1 LAELLVLKSCFIT
14 ATDTGIGKTT
24 ITAAMAF
31 ALKSLGVN
39 VGVMKPFATGTQQK
53 TGFKSE
59 DVTILANSA
68 QSEDPEDLINP
79 YFFPVPASPY
89 TAANKLKADID
100 VDSVME
106 RFEKLQALH
115 DVVLVEGIGGILT
128 PILKNYCIADLIK
141 DMNLDTIVV
150 TSSRIGTVNHTLLTL
165 NVAQQYGLKVRGL
178 IINNTDP
185 AGYDVDDL
193 KNDLKNLSGV
203 DILCT
208 ILHLNNVK
216 ISEVAEILKRSN
228 LISQL
233 T

>member
-1 LAELLVLKSCFIT
+1 LRSCFIT

-24 ITAAMAF
+24 ITAALAF
-31 ALKSLGVN
+31 ALKSTGVN

-59 DVTILANSA
+59 DVAILANSA
-68 QSEDPEDLINP
+68 QSNDPEDLINP
-79 YFFPVPASPY
+79 YFFQVPASPY
-89 TAANKLKADID
+89 TAANKLRVDID
-100 VDSVME
+100 IDSVME
-106 RFEKLQALH
+106 KFEKLQAMH

-128 PILKNYCIADLIK
+128 PILKNYSIADIIK
-141 DMNLDTIVV
+141 DMNLDTLVV
-150 TSSRIGTVNHTLLTL
+150 TSSRIGTVNHTMLTL
-165 NVAQQYGLKVRGL
+165 NAAQQYGLKIRGL

-185 AGYDVDDL
+185 NGYNVDEL

-208 ILHLNNVK
+208 VPHLSNVR
-216 ISEVAEILKRSN
+216 INEVAEIIQHSN

-233 T
+233 S

>member
-1 LAELLVLKSCFIT
+1 LALKSYFIT

-31 ALKSLGVN
+31 ALKSIGVN

-59 DVTILANSA
+59 DVVILANSA
-68 QSEDPEDLINP
+68 QSKDPEELINP

-89 TAANKLKADID
+89 TAANKLKVDINI
-100 VDSVME
+100 DSVME
-106 RFEKLQALH
+106 RFEKLQAMC

-128 PILKNYCIADLIK
+128 PILKNYSIADLIK
-141 DMNLDTIVV
+141 DMNLDTLVV

-165 NVAQQYGLKVRGL
+165 NAAQQYGLKVRGL
-178 IINNTDP
+178 IINNTNPD
-185 AGYDVDDL
+185 GYDVDELKTDL
-193 KNDLKNLSGV
+193 RNLSGV
-203 DILCT
+203 DVLCT
-208 ILHLNNVK
+208 VPHLDNVK

>member
-1 LAELLVLKSCFIT
+1 MAELLALKSYFIT

-24 ITAAMAF
+24 ITAALAF
-31 ALKSLGVN
+31 TLKSLGMN

-59 DVTILANSA
+59 DVAILANSA
-68 QSEDPEDLINP
+68 QVKDPEELINP

-89 TAANKLKADID
+89 AAANKLKVDID
-100 VDSVME
+100 VDLVMD
-106 RFEKLQALH
+106 RFEKLQAIH

-128 PILKNYCIADLIK
+128 PILKNYFVSDLIK
-141 DMNLDTIVV
+141 DMNLDAIVV

-165 NVAQQYGLKVRGL
+165 NAAQQYGLKVRGL

-185 AGYDVDDL
+185 AGYDTDEL
-193 KNDLKNLSGV
+193 KNDLRNLSGV
-203 DILCT
+203 DVLCT
-208 ILHLNNVK
+208 VPHLNNVK
-216 ISEVAEILKRSN
+216 IAEVAEILTRGN

>member
-1 LAELLVLKSCFIT
+1 MRSHFIT

-31 ALKSLGVN
+31 ALNSMGVN

-53 TGFKSE
+53 IGFKSE
-59 DVTILANSA
+59 DVAILANSA
-68 QSEDPEDLINP
+68 QSKDPEELINP

-89 TAANKLKADID
+89 AAANKLKVDIN
-100 VDSVME
+100 VDLVMDK
-106 RFEKLQALH
+106 FEELQAMY

-128 PILKNYCIADLIK
+128 PILKNYCISDLIK
-141 DMNLDTIVV
+141 DMNLDTLVV
-150 TSSRIGTVNHTLLTL
+150 TSSRIGTVNHTMMTL

-185 AGYDVDDL
+185 AGYDVDEL
-193 KNDLKNLSGV
+193 KNDLRNLSGV
-203 DILCT
+203 DVLC
-208 ILHLNNVK
+208 IVPHLNNLK
-216 ISEVAEILKRSN
+216 ITDVAEILKHSN
-228 LISQL
+228 MLSHL

>member
-1 LAELLVLKSCFIT
+1 MRSHFIT

-31 ALKSLGVN
+31 ALKSTGVN

-53 TGFKSE
+53 TSFKSE
-59 DVTILANSA
+59 DVAILANSA
-68 QSEDPEDLINP
+68 QSKDPENLINP
-79 YFFPVPASPY
+79 YFLPVPASPY
-89 TAANKLKADID
+89 AAANKLNVAID
-100 VDSVME
+100 VDLVMD
-106 RFEKLQALH
+106 RFEKLQTMH
-115 DVVLVEGIGGILT
+115 NVMLVEGIGGILT

-150 TSSRIGTVNHTLLTL
+150 TGPRIGTVNHTLLTL
-165 NVAQQYGLKVRGL
+165 NAAQQYGLKVRGL

-185 AGYDVDDL
+185 AGYDTDEL
-193 KNDLKNLSGV
+193 KNDLRNLSGV
-203 DILCT
+203 DVLCT
-208 ILHLNNVK
+208 VPHLNNVK
-216 ISEVAEILKRSN
+216 IAEVAEILKRSN